1 MGRFNLNETSYKMLR
16 LHLCVFVIEQV
27 SHVTVWLRRQAVA
40 EINKYVWQRGY
51 NAWEQEAINMALP
64 DQQGAGN

>member
-1 MGRFNLNETSYKMLR
+1 ML
-16 LHLCVFVIEQV
+16 
-27 SHVTVWLRRQAVA
+27 WA
-40 EINKYVWQRGY
+40 EINKHVWQRGY